1 MNLSRHSQGLVLTT
15 AASLIWGTVYVS
27 IGVGLRYFNPYS
39 LLFMRFLIAT
49 IFILLISLS
58 FGRKLRLFG
67 EVKKPVNWVLGLVYF
82 LGFVFQYVGQNMTN
96 ASDTT
101 LVSNLGPILAPIV
114 ALFVLREGLRKNQV
128 LALGMGLV
136 GLFLIA
142 GPKFN
147 SSSTSVIG
155 DLLLFLTSV
164 SYAVFIILG
173 KKFNAGG
180 LGSSFAIIITMTLFS
195 LPFALNSGFNLSELI
210 IAPLGWIAV
219 LWMALPCGLVAI
231 SLYLKGLEQVT
242 VSESSM
248 LLLLQVIA
256 GLVLAAALLGERTSM
271 FEIGGAVAISIAV
284 LASAIGQDHT
294 RPANRS
300 RFDVFEGENLA

>member
-1 MNLSRHSQGLVLTT
+1 MTT

-27 IGVGLRYFNPYS
+27 IGVGLRYLNPYS

-142 GPKFN
+142 GPRFN

-256 GLVLAAALLGERTSM
+256 GLVLAAALLGERTSI

-294 RPANRS
+294 GPANRS
-300 RFDVFEGENLA
+300 RFDVFEGENLV